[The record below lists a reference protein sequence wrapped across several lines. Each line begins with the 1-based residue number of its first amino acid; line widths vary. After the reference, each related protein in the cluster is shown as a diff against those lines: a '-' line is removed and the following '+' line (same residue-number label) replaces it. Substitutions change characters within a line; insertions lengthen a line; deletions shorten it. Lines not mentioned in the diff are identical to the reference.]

1 MATHVH
7 PSFAWDYRI
16 LYHGARANTAL
27 AITSSSHALCRAEL
41 LCVSSEGK
49 PALRQEAAHKAA
61 PLFR

>member
-1 MATHVH
+1 MA
-7 PSFAWDYRI
+7 
-16 LYHGARANTAL
+16 LARTANTAL

-61 PLFR
+61 PLVR